1 MRTRYTHTHYK
12 YIYIYTHTYI
22 STCNLIS
29 GNRER
34 ALVCSTHIRMTHA
47 CTINKRIHAHAHDTY
62 MHHAHAYMRYVHT
75 RKNSHRL
82 KDGVETSGL
91 GISDLGISERYLLRC
106 EVELV
111 F

>member
-34 ALVCSTHIRMTHA
+34 ALVLVHINA
-47 CTINKRIHAHAHDTY
+47 PCTRIHAHTHDTY

>member
-1 MRTRYTHTHYK
+1 
-12 YIYIYTHTYI
+12 
-22 STCNLIS
+22 
-29 GNRER
+29 
-34 ALVCSTHIRMTHA
+34 
-47 CTINKRIHAHAHDTY
+47 